1 MRSHTVIGESI
12 LARSEAPLFVM
23 AAEVAVAHHERWDGT
38 GYPHRLQGDEIP
50 EAGRI
55 VAIADTFDALTTVRP
70 YKEAWSID
78 KAFDYL
84 KENAGSHFDP
94 AMVDIFFDIREK
106 IESIKAHWDSLDDGG
121 QLTVSWI

>member
-12 LARSEAPLFVM
+12 LSRSEAPLFLL
-23 AAEVAVAHHERWDGT
+23 AAQVAVAHHERWDGE

-78 KAFDYL
+78 RAFDYL

-94 AMVDIFFDIREK
+94 GMVDVFVDIREK
-106 IESIKAHWDSLDDGG
+106 IESIKAHWDLLDEGSH
-121 QLTVSWI
+121 LTVSWI